1 MSPYSQPL
9 SAPSLRGARAVAAA
23 LSLVGSLTA
32 CGLAAPVAPEVTPTT
47 SSSATEPAGTEP
59 TLTGTYQEGYDL
71 GYQHGSTTGARAGTD
86 FLAERTEQ
94 FNDGYEAGYSTG
106 KGEAEAA
113 NQNPVT
119 SFGTP
124 MEWEDG
130 LTLTVTNDGY
140 FTPSEW
146 AAVGDFPT
154 YLSFT
159 FTVTNG
165 TATTWS
171 SSGYTQ
177 VTSGGVAGDEVYDS
191 GQGYGGAPTAPVL
204 AGQSITW
211 KQGFGVTDPAD
222 LTMNVSLDWDHVD
235 VVYTTVEDAW
245 TF

>member
-9 SAPSLRGARAVAAA
+9 SVPLPRNLRTLATG
-23 LSLVGSLTA
+23 LSLVASLTA
-32 CGLAAPVAPEVTPTT
+32 CSLAPSVSPDVTPTAQTTPTETT
-47 SSSATEPAGTEP
+47 SDEAT
-59 TLTGTYQEGYDL
+59 LIGTYQEGYDL
-71 GYQHGSTTGARAGTD
+71 GYEHGSTTGARAGAA
-86 FLAERTEQ
+86 FLSERTEEYRE
-94 FNDGYEAGYSTG
+94 GYDAGYTAG
-106 KGEAEAA
+106 KDEAEAA
-113 NQNPVT
+113 TKNPVT

-165 TATTWS
+165 TSTTWT

-177 VTSGGVAGDEVYDS
+177 VTSAGAAGDEVYDS
-191 GQGYGGAPTAPVL
+191 DQGYGGAPTAPVL
-204 AGQSITW
+204 PGQSITW
-211 KQGFGVTDPAD
+211 KQGFGVADPAD

-235 VVYTTVEDAW
+235 VVYTTLEDAW